1 METALT
7 EGAVTMTRSRQVVV
21 MAEISSVMTTILRRG
36 GGPPRR
42 GSHRHPC
49 RHLIVVVLIL
59 MARLRCHRCWMRR
72 RKQGRIDPGVRNR
85 IRIII
90 LPLSQLWVGNYYVSL
105 LMCCQSTIRS
115 VLQVVQKGD
124 VSTSPLHRLTNCH
137 NSEKA
142 TPIHF
147 YMSPLSLIL
156 RPSSDMNQQRT
167 TIYVPPLI

>member
-59 MARLRCHRCWMRR
+59 MARLRCHRWMRR
-72 RKQGRIDPGVRNR
+72 RKQGQIDPGVRNR

-90 LPLSQLWVGNYYVSL
+90 LPLLSSKEF
-105 LMCCQSTIRS
+105 
-115 VLQVVQKGD
+115 VV
-124 VSTSPLHRLTNCH
+124 
-137 NSEKA
+137 
-142 TPIHF
+142 F
-147 YMSPLSLIL
+147 
-156 RPSSDMNQQRT
+156 
-167 TIYVPPLI
+167 